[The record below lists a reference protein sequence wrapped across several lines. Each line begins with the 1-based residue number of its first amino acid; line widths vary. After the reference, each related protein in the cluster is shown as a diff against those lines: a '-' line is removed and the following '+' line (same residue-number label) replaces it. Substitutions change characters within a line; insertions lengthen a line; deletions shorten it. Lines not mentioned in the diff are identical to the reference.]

1 MTRYSWSMMATEKS
15 LGTYF
20 DALYQ
25 ITLRISSSLDL
36 DSVLAYLTEETAMA
50 VNAKASSVRLLD
62 GEGKRLEMRAVH
74 GLSESYLNKGPVE
87 VDRSPVDREILHGT
101 AQQIADV
108 RKDSSFQYPDEAV
121 REGII
126 SIASVPLI
134 AHGRPIGVLRVYTG
148 ESRIFDESDMR
159 FLIAVADLAAL
170 SIENARLYD
179 QMRQNYEDT
188 MNTLWGDDPAS

>member
-1 MTRYSWSMMATEKS
+1 MAAQKS

-36 DSVLAYLTEETAMA
+36 DAVLSYLTEETAKA
-50 VNAKASSVRLLD
+50 VDAKASSVRLLD
-62 GEGKRLEMRAVH
+62 DEGKRLEMRAVF
-74 GLSESYLNKGPVE
+74 GLSQAYLEKGPVE
-87 VDRSPVDREILHGT
+87 VGRSPVDREILGG
-101 AQQIADV
+101 AALQLADV
-108 RKDSSFQYPDEAV
+108 TKDSSFQYPEEAA
-121 REGII
+121 REGIV
-126 SIASVPLI
+126 SVASVPLI
-134 AHGRPIGVLRVYTG
+134 AHGRPIGVLRVYSG
-148 ESRIFDESDMR
+148 ELRTFSEAEMR

-188 MNTLWGDDPAS
+188 MNVLWGESPV